1 MPDWRC
7 QKMPCEKFVCIAIY
21 QEFSENMYKKKCHD
35 INSLVKNL
43 YTVKASGSGESF
55 EQTTITTERQ
65 PFNLHLDL

>member
-1 MPDWRC
+1 
-7 QKMPCEKFVCIAIY
+7 MPCEKFVCIAIY

-55 EQTTITTERQ
+55 EQTTITTERGLS
-65 PFNLHLDL
+65 PVNEDHLKRKLA